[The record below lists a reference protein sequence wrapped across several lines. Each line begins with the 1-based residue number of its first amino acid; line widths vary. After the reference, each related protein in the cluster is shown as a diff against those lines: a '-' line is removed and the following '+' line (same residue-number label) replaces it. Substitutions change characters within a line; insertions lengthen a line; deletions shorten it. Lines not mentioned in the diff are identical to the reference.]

1 MMSSS
6 PSIGMG
12 CTAVTMIKPKELAI
26 AAHLYAT
33 ATAKAN
39 ATPTRPAFL
48 NGRRLKAGVN

>member
-39 ATPTRPAFL
+39 ASPS
-48 NGRRLKAGVN
+48 